1 MGMQHAAAKAKVH
14 AAAKGKEHAAA
25 KAKACSSQGQAAKA
39 KARSQGVGST

>member
-25 KAKACSSQGQAAKA
+25 KAKAKGTQPGPMGQH
-39 KARSQGVGST
+39 VGGG